1 MLRRLLRTLTVPDQL
16 FAEVEAE
23 GYREPFLFLLIVS
36 SVIAAFTALFN
47 GLGWPSTDTSAS
59 LQAQI
64 FASRVTEQW
73 LVPRLGAWAYVV
85 EAPLIVALAA
95 ILAGLMAGFIHV
107 LYRLAGG
114 KGGPLHAWKSVCYGL
129 APCLLFGWIP
139 YWSLFVGSW
148 ALVLQLY
155 FAPKTLYRV
164 REGRALVILSVIVAS
179 VLAEFALRG
188 TTVGFGP
195 R

>member
-23 GYREPFLFLLIVS
+23 GYREPFLFLLAVS
-36 SVIAAFTALFN
+36 AVIAAFTALVN
-47 GLGWPSTDTSAS
+47 WLGWPSTDTSAS

-64 FASRVTEQW
+64 LAWRVAEQW
-73 LVPRLGAWAYVV
+73 LLPRLGAWGFLA
-85 EAPLIVALAA
+85 EAPLIVVLAA
-95 ILAGLMAGFIHV
+95 LLAVLMAGLIHTV
-107 LYRLAGG
+107 YRLVGG
-114 KGGPLHAWKSVCYGL
+114 EGPLLHAWKAVCYGL
-129 APCLLFGWIP
+129 APCLLFGWVP

-164 REGRALVILSVIVAS
+164 REGRALLILAVIVAS
-179 VLAEFALRG
+179 VLAEFAMRG

-195 R
+195 W